1 MENLFGK
8 GLSAYP
14 SNWERSPDQQVEI
27 ELGGYVEVMSG
38 PYAEL
43 HGVVTYMERDY
54 AWVRLDGDAYDLRFR
69 LDLLRAIGEP

>member
-14 SNWERSPDQQVEI
+14 SNWPAPANANEDI
-27 ELGGYVEVMSG
+27 DLGGYVEVISG

-43 HGVVTYMERDY
+43 YGVVTYMEREY

-69 LDLLRAIGEP
+69 RELLRRVD